1 MPDMREVFQM
11 STQKVRP
18 DQGFTERQEFRQ
30 RRRMRN
36 RKIGAYAMVAAI
48 VAISV
53 VAIAQVARNGPDTS
67 VPGADVSTPT
77 VIITH
82 SYFDIATGERSPVVA
97 NLAGARVPE
106 VSPDLRNVV
115 YNTCCDHDEITVVA
129 LDGSTQESITPETL
143 DGYGATWIDDQTILF
158 QGRPSGTIEIGD
170 LYVADISTGELTKV
184 VDLPD
189 MRNESWFV
197 RSDLSPNGK
206 TVLFHLPRD
215 RGGTTTWDLWT
226 APLAGG
232 DATLLRKNAGFAQY
246 APDGSI
252 VFLDE
257 PHNFVSSR
265 ISIMDGDGS
274 NARSLVGP
282 GGTYSWPQ
290 VSPDG
295 TMVAYHESSA
305 NVEVVD
311 IATGDVTILDAS
323 SEEPAW
329 YGNDTLIVDD

>member
-1 MPDMREVFQM
+1 MPDVREVFQM

-18 DQGFTERQEFRQ
+18 DQGFPDRQEFRQ
-30 RRRMRN
+30 RRRTRN
-36 RKIGAYAMVAAI
+36 RKIAAYAMVAAI
-48 VAISV
+48 VAIAV
-53 VAIAQVARNGPDTS
+53 IAIAEVAGNGPGDTS
-67 VPGADVSTPT
+67 VPGSNVSPPT

-106 VSPDLRNVV
+106 VSPNQRNVV
-115 YNTCCDHDEITVVA
+115 YNTCCGHDEITVVA
-129 LDGSTQESITPETL
+129 LDGSAQETITPENL

-158 QGRPSGTIEIGD
+158 QGRTSGTIEIGD

-189 MRNESWFV
+189 MRSESWFV
-197 RSDLSPNGK
+197 RSDLSPDGK

-215 RGGTTTWDLWT
+215 RGDTTMWDLWT

-232 DATLLRKNAGFAQY
+232 DTTLLRENAGFARY

-257 PHNFVSSR
+257 PDNFVSSR
-265 ISIMDGDGS
+265 ISIMDGDGG
-274 NARSLVGP
+274 NPRSLVGR
-282 GGTYSWPQ
+282 GGPYSWPQ

-305 NVEVVD
+305 IGVVD
-311 IATGDVTILDAS
+311 IATRDVSILDAS

-329 YGNDTLIVDD
+329 YGNDTLIVD

>member
-1 MPDMREVFQM
+1 M
-11 STQKVRP
+11 STQKVQP

-30 RRRMRN
+30 RRRTRN
-36 RKIGAYAMVAAI
+36 RKIGVYAI
-48 VAISV
+48 VAVMVAVTV
-53 VAIAQVARNGPDTS
+53 VAIAEFRNGPDTS
-67 VPGADVSTPT
+67 VPGSDVSTPT
-77 VIITH
+77 VITH

-115 YNTCCDHDEITVVA
+115 YNTCCGHDEIAVVA
-129 LDGSTQESITPETL
+129 LDGSAQESITPKTL
-143 DGYGATWIDDQTILF
+143 DGYGATWIDDQSILF
-158 QGRPSGTIEIGD
+158 QGRTSGTIEIGD

-206 TVLFHLPRD
+206 TVLFHLPR
-215 RGGTTTWDLWT
+215 GKVVTEWDLWT

-274 NARSLVGP
+274 NARSLVGRGAP
-282 GGTYSWPQ
+282 TRGPRFPPTAPWSLP
-290 VSPDG
+290 
-295 TMVAYHESSA
+295 
-305 NVEVVD
+305 
-311 IATGDVTILDAS
+311 
-323 SEEPAW
+323 
-329 YGNDTLIVDD
+329 

>member
-1 MPDMREVFQM
+1 MPDVREVFKM

-18 DQGFTERQEFRQ
+18 DQGFTDRQEFRQ

-36 RKIGAYAMVAAI
+36 RKIAAYAMVAAI
-48 VAISV
+48 VAVSV
-53 VAIAQVARNGPDTS
+53 VAIAEMARNGPGDTS
-67 VPGADVSTPT
+67 VPGSDVSPPT
-77 VIITH
+77 VITTH

-115 YNTCCDHDEITVVA
+115 SNTCCDHDEITVVA
-129 LDGSTQESITPETL
+129 LDGSAQESITPKNL

-158 QGRPSGTIEIGD
+158 QGRTSGTIEIGD

-197 RSDLSPNGK
+197 RSDLSPDGK
-206 TVLFHLPRD
+206 TVLFHLPRGKD
-215 RGGTTTWDLWT
+215 VTKWDLWT

-232 DATLLRKNAGFAQY
+232 DATLLRENAGFAQY

-295 TMVAYHESSA
+295 TMVAYGRAVPMSRSSTSPPETSRSSTLPA
-305 NVEVVD
+305 KSPPG
-311 IATGDVTILDAS
+311 TGT
-323 SEEPAW
+323 
-329 YGNDTLIVDD
+329 TR